1 MGKPE
6 AEGDIV
12 PYHYGDETY
21 DRVSEWL
28 NSLECEQTA
37 HLLKHGDPKRP
48 RETHA
53 VVIVGTFGHHN
64 IDAYIRKKMGIE
76 KPRPL
81 RLNVGF
87 KHILKNW
94 REKGIYQQRLVIPLQ
109 QMMANFDHFWN
120 TYDITPIFVEKRLFH
135 KFKLNGK
142 QYKLAGTV
150 DLIARIKLKG
160 TVSEDNEFKQC
171 IHVLGDPMCQCE
183 VHDVVTLIDWKFSL
197 RPHKNHPIQ
206 LSTYR
211 WMAKETKVLEQA
223 TQHGKYPLNAENW
236 SVLLKNKSGMPEH
249 QLHKYK
255 QDMGDFFEA
264 APIMDDP
271 RPLPYSTRTGS
282 MGFKMRCGFCADR
295 ISCTDVGI
303 WTPEDKYDE
312 PGAVVVDNQ

>member
-6 AEGDIV
+6 TEGTVV
-12 PYHYGDETY
+12 PYYHDDETY

-37 HLLKHGDPKRP
+37 YLLKHAEPKRP

-53 VVIVGTFGHHN
+53 VVIVGTFGHHKIHAN
-64 IDAYIRKKMGIE
+64 LNE
-76 KPRPL
+76 KVGLAKPAPI
-81 RLNVGF
+81 RLNAGF
-87 KHILKNW
+87 KKILNDW
-94 REKGIYQQRLVIPLQ
+94 REKEIYNQRLVIPLRE
-109 QMMANFDHFWN
+109 MMANFEHFWN
-120 TYDITPIFVEKRLFH
+120 AYDITPIFIEKRLFH

-150 DLIARIKLKG
+150 DLIARVKLKG
-160 TVSEDNEFKQC
+160 TVSEDNEFKKC

-206 LSTYR
+206 LSAYR
-211 WMAKETKVLEQA
+211 WMAKETEVLEQA
-223 TQHGKYPLNAENW
+223 TQNGKYPLNSENW
-236 SVLLKNKSGMPEH
+236 SVLLKNKGGMPEH
-249 QLHKYK
+249 QLYKYG
-255 QDMGDFFEA
+255 QDFGDFFEA
-264 APIMDDP
+264 AHIMDDP
-271 RPLPYSTRTGS
+271 RPLPYSIRTGV

-295 ISCTDVGI
+295 ISCTDVGV

-312 PGAVVVDNQ
+312 PGAVVVDVQ